1 MKREWMDDAWTVLV
15 VLNLK
20 QMLKIEVHIE
30 MDEQVNRTWL
40 FRKNEKFVNDPNV
53 SIWEGVLKYAKFM

>member
-1 MKREWMDDAWTVLV
+1 MKRELMDDAWTVLV

-40 FRKNEKFVNDPNV
+40 FREKFVNDPNV